1 MIVIMF
7 VIVHQ
12 THDRITE
19 NNYYPAYIISYL
31 YPVLY
36 PIMTL
41 PYPAHQ
47 TGPYILQENLAW
59 KTLKLEK
66 NNSPR
71 LI

>member
-12 THDRITE
+12 TRDTITE
-19 NNYYPAYIISYL
+19 DNYYPAYIISYL

-41 PYPAHQ
+41 SYPVHQ
-47 TGPYILQENLAW
+47 TDPYILQENLAW